1 MRIRRDD
8 RGSAVVEF
16 VLVAP
21 LVVLLAVVV
30 VQAALV
36 LHVRSVLISAAAEG
50 ARAGALAGADTAA
63 GARRAIDLA
72 ERSVGA
78 SVVTGATSSRTR
90 VGGLPAVEVR
100 IEAAVPVVGPIG
112 TVAMSVAGH
121 ALVESAQDPR

>member
-1 MRIRRDD
+1 M
-8 RGSAVVEF
+8 EF

-50 ARAGALAGADTAA
+50 ARAGALAGADASA
-63 GARRAIDLA
+63 GARRAVDLA

-78 SVVTGATSSRTR
+78 SVVTEATARRVR
-90 VGGLPAVEVR
+90 VGGMAAVEVR
-100 IEAAVPVVGPIG
+100 IDAAVPVIGPIG
-112 TVAMSVAGH
+112 TVSLSVAGH
-121 ALVESAQDPR
+121 ALVESSRDPA